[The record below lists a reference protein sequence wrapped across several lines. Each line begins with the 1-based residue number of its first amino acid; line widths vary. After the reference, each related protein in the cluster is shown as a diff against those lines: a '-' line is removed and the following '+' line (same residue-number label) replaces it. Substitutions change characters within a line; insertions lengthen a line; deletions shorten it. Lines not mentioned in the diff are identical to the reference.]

1 MCLCC
6 QPFRAHHG
14 FSSPDCL
21 RSVHTICVFAD
32 TNWTYPESVY
42 HGPPRWL
49 AATDSAIPLPLLHI
63 TTQVSWLSSCSLCR
77 FSGAN
82 AGDDGYDTLKPV
94 EVHTIGMHQT
104 ILLVDDDPQIRALCR
119 TTLEETGY
127 FVSEAS
133 NGKEALEAIKETVFD
148 LIVLDLCMPDQ
159 DGFEFLHAVRAE
171 LPKLKIIVISGF
183 MTGTLLPVARLQG
196 AVATLAKPFSP
207 DSLLSAVSDVLGTK
221 DPVGASD

>member
-1 MCLCC
+1 MSVL
-6 QPFRAHHG
+6 PAFPGAPWIFIPRLPSKRPYDLRFRRYHLDISRIRISRTPALAGGNRFGHSAAVAAYHHPG
-14 FSSPDCL
+14 FL
-21 RSVHTICVFAD
+21 ALGVF
-32 TNWTYPESVY
+32 
-42 HGPPRWL
+42 
-49 AATDSAIPLPLLHI
+49 PLPI
-63 TTQVSWLSSCSLCR
+63 
-77 FSGAN
+77 SGAN

-94 EVHTIGMHQT
+94 KVHTIGMHQT

-183 MTGTLLPVARLQG
+183 MTGTMLPVARLQG